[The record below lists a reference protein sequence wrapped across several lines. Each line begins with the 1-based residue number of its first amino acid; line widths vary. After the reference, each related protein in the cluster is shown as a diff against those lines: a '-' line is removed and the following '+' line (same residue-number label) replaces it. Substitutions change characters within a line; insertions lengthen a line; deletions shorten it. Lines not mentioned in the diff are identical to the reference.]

1 MNKQFLDN
9 TGLLA
14 GEQNMPKHVAVV
26 MDGNGRWA
34 QQQNMSRTSGHRK
47 GVDSA
52 WSLVKSCL
60 AYDIPNLTLFAFGQE
75 NWKRP
80 SQEVRNIFRIF
91 YLALKREIS
100 RLHNESVKL
109 RVVGDRS
116 ALAPAL
122 RDAIEAGENLTQH
135 NTALTLNIAVNYSG
149 RWDIMQAVNQ
159 LLTHRLA
166 QGDVDTT
173 PVSESDLERYLS
185 FYGLPEPE
193 LFIRT
198 SGVQRMSNFMLWNLA
213 YSEMYF
219 TPTLWPEFDLDVFK
233 KALTFYAG
241 CERRFGL
248 TSEQVALCS
257 NTEF

>member
-1 MNKQFLDN
+1 MNKQFLEN
-9 TGLLA
+9 PGLLA
-14 GEQNMPKHVAVV
+14 SEQNMPKHVAVV

-34 QQQNMSRTSGHRK
+34 KQQNISRTKGHRK

-60 AYDIPNLTLFAFGQE
+60 SYNIPTLTLFAFGQE

-100 RLHNESVKL
+100 RLHQKGVKL
-109 RVVGDRS
+109 RVVGDRTV
-116 ALAPAL
+116 LAPAL
-122 RDAIEAGENLTQH
+122 CQAIEAGESLTQN
-135 NTALTLNIAVNYSG
+135 NTVLTLNIAVNYSG
-149 RWDIMQAVNQ
+149 RWDILQATNQ
-159 LLTHRLA
+159 LLA
-166 QGDVDTT
+166 QRQGKAYEPIT
-173 PVSESDLERYLS
+173 ESDLEQYLS
-185 FYGLPEPE
+185 FSGLPEAD

-198 SGVQRMSNFMLWNLA
+198 SGVQRISNFILWNLA

-219 TPTLWPEFDLDVFK
+219 TPTLWPDFDNAAFK
-233 KALTFYAG
+233 KALIFYSG

-257 NTEF
+257 NTES

>member
-1 MNKQFLDN
+1 VNKQFLE
-9 TGLLA
+9 TPGLLA
-14 GEQNMPKHVAVV
+14 SDKNMPKHVAVV

-34 QQQNMSRTSGHRK
+34 TQQNMSRTKGHRK

-60 AYDIPNLTLFAFGQE
+60 AYNIPTLTLFAFGQE

-91 YLALKREIS
+91 FLALKREIS
-100 RLHNESVKL
+100 RLDDKGVKL
-109 RVVGDRS
+109 RVVGDRT

-122 RDAIEAGENLTQH
+122 RQAIESGERLTQH
-135 NTALTLNIAVNYSG
+135 NSLLTLNIAVNYSG
-149 RWDIMQAVNQ
+149 RWDILQATNQ
-159 LLTHRLA
+159 LLA
-166 QGDVDTT
+166 QKKDSECNPIT
-173 PVSESDLERYLS
+173 ESDLEQYLS
-185 FYGLPEPE
+185 FAELPDAD

-198 SGVQRMSNFMLWNLA
+198 SGVQRISNFMLWNLA

-219 TPTLWPEFDLDVFK
+219 TPTLWPDFDHDAFK
-233 KALTFYAG
+233 KALLFYSG

-257 NTEF
+257 DTES